1 MVLIEGERIK
11 AVGPSLQ
18 VPRDVEITDLGDV
31 TLLPGLIDAHTH
43 MLLNTEEFSGN
54 GNDFLAATLSTITTT
69 QRALRGAGF
78 AKDMLLEGFTTIR
91 DLGNS
96 GRGGDIALRDAINQG
111 WVPGPRI
118 VASTRILAPTGG
130 QFGALAP
137 ETAGLIDLE
146 YAVVNGTIEA
156 KKAVRQAIYEGAD
169 VIKVV
174 VKEAAASLDLEEMKA
189 IVAEAHRA
197 SRKVAVHAYDD
208 SSARVAVEAGVDSV
222 EHGYSLSEATLRLMG
237 QKSIWLV
244 PTDLTVRASVSVF
257 SKGQHFTPEEALFME
272 AYWAKR
278 EKTCEERLQM
288 AKRLGVPLAAG
299 SDVFFPV
306 DGRGRGASSKTM
318 FAAYSDEGLSPI
330 EIIQMATNRAAELL
344 GWADRV
350 GSISPGKFA
359 DLIAVEGNPLKDIGV
374 LDRVSFV
381 MKGGQVVKNRVQP

>member
-1 MVLIEGERIK
+1 MNIRMPLSLMKTVLAVSAAILAVAAPPSMKVIKAARLLNVQTGTYVSPAMVLIEGERIK

-257 SKGQHFTPEEALFME
+257 SKGQHFTPEEALFMGLLNNWTVTSSRNPTGPSVKKH
-272 AYWAKR
+272 ARRDSRWPSDSGCR
-278 EKTCEERLQM
+278 WPQVPMCFSRSM
-288 AKRLGVPLAAG
+288 AEDGVPQVRPCLQ
-299 SDVFFPV
+299 
-306 DGRGRGASSKTM
+306 
-318 FAAYSDEGLSPI
+318 PI
-330 EIIQMATNRAAELL
+330 RMRAFHPS
-344 GWADRV
+344 R
-350 GSISPGKFA
+350 
-359 DLIAVEGNPLKDIGV
+359 
-374 LDRVSFV
+374 
-381 MKGGQVVKNRVQP
+381 